1 MAWTSIPELPRRF
14 NERGVTPR
22 TSKTK
27 TAPRDR
33 AAKTAKRARAEEAP
47 KPAAAKR
54 KPGKPAAPKRPAR
67 SAAKREAPA
76 VTPPVKPAGRG
87 LHLVIVESPAKARTI
102 AKYLGSGFVVKA
114 SNGHVR
120 DLPKSKL
127 GVDIAKGF
135 EPSYVLIKGKG
146 NIVKD
151 LKAAARRASTVYLA
165 PDPDRE
171 GEAIAWHLAETLGD
185 DTDRIH
191 RLAFY
196 EITKRGVQEALEQP
210 RDIDMHKVHAQQ
222 ARRVLDRLVGY
233 QVSPFLWKT
242 VRYGLSAGR
251 VQSVALRLICERED
265 EIRAFQTREY
275 WTLDADLLTVRGDR
289 FRARVHKKDGDKL
302 SLENE
307 AHARAD
313 AAALGE
319 QTFTVGG
326 LRTQEKKRNP
336 LPPFITSTL
345 QQEAIRR
352 LHFSAQKTMV
362 VAQQLYEGIELG
374 PEGATGLITYMRTDS
389 TRIASD
395 ALAEVRAYIASTYGG
410 PYLPAEPRFYRSRET
425 SQDAH
430 EAIRPTSVARTP
442 ASVKRHLQ
450 PEQARLYELIWQR
463 FVASQM
469 NPALV
474 LTTTAEIVAGPFLL
488 RASGS
493 RIKFD
498 GFSRAYASTLI
509 EETEG
514 ETTRL
519 PALQAGERLTPEA
532 ILPAQ
537 HFTEPPPRYTEG
549 TLVKVLEEKGIG
561 RPSTYATIVGTILTR
576 DYVQRDRGKLTPT
589 ELGMTVS
596 KLLTKL
602 FGDVFDVEFTAR
614 MEKELDRVESGKDRW
629 DEVVTEF
636 YGPFRRDLDSAEA
649 QRDSVRASLAQESDK
664 VCPNCGSR
672 MVKKYGRNGPF
683 LACPRYPECKTTMPV
698 EGEEEPGEAPKELCP
713 QCGSPMRVRSGRFG
727 KFLACSR
734 YPECKGTRP
743 FSLGVSCPECGQG
756 DLVERRT
763 RRGKAFFG
771 CSRYPEC
778 KFGVW
783 DRPVKHPCPSCG
795 SPILLQKRTKT
806 RGDYLECPK
815 CKHRIAQEAGEALSG
830 TLDG

>member
-1 MAWTSIPELPRRF
+1 MSPRAPRR
-14 NERGVTPR
+14 
-22 TSKTK
+22 
-27 TAPRDR
+27 
-33 AAKTAKRARAEEAP
+33 
-47 KPAAAKR
+47 KPARPAGAGVGRPAKPASTKAAAA
-54 KPGKPAAPKRPAR
+54 PAAPRRTARRAPAR
-67 SAAKREAPA
+67 EARAAPPPA
-76 VTPPVKPAGRG
+76 TAGGRG
-87 LHLVIVESPAKARTI
+87 PKLVIVESPAKARTI
-102 AKYLGSGFVVKA
+102 AKYLGSGFIVKA

-127 GVDIAKGF
+127 GVDVEKGF

-151 LKAAARRASTVYLA
+151 LKAAARRASTIFLA

-185 DTDRIH
+185 EADKIR

-210 RDIDMHKVHAQQ
+210 RAIDMHKVHAQQ

-251 VQSVALRLICERED
+251 VQSVALRLICEREE
-265 EIRAFQTREY
+265 EIRAFQMREY
-275 WTLDADLLTVRGDR
+275 WTLDADLLTPRGEL
-289 FRARVHKKDGDKL
+289 FRARVHKKDGGKL
-302 SLENE
+302 TLENE
-307 AHARAD
+307 AQTKAE
-313 AAALGE
+313 AAALGKE
-319 QTFTVGG
+319 KFTVSG

-389 TRIASD
+389 TRIAGD
-395 ALAEVRAYIASTYGG
+395 ALAEVRSFIQGTYGE
-410 PYLPAEPRFYRSRET
+410 PYLPAEPRYYRSRET

-442 ASVKRHLQ
+442 TSVRRHLQ
-450 PEQARLYELIWQR
+450 GDQARLFELIWQR

-474 LTTTAEIVAGPFLL
+474 LTTTAEIAAGPFLL

-493 RIKFD
+493 RVKFD
-498 GFSRAYASTLI
+498 GFSRAYASTLV
-509 EETEG
+509 EEGDG
-514 ETTRL
+514 ETKRL
-519 PALQAGERLTPEA
+519 PTLNAGERLTAEA
-532 ILPAQ
+532 ILPEQ

-596 KLLTKL
+596 KLLITL

-614 MEKELDRVESGKDRW
+614 MEKELDRVETGKDRW
-629 DEVVTEF
+629 DSVVTEF
-636 YGPFRRDLDSAEA
+636 YDPFRRDLDSAEA

-664 VCPNCGSR
+664 ACPTCGSR

-698 EGEEEPGEAPKELCP
+698 DGEEESGEAPKEPCP

-743 FSLGVSCPECGQG
+743 FSLGVPCPDCGKG

-778 KFGVW
+778 KFGIW
-783 DRPVKHPCPSCG
+783 DRPVKHPCPACG
-795 SPILLQKRTKT
+795 SPILVQKRTKT

-815 CKHRIAQEAGEALSG
+815 CKHRIAGEPGEALSG